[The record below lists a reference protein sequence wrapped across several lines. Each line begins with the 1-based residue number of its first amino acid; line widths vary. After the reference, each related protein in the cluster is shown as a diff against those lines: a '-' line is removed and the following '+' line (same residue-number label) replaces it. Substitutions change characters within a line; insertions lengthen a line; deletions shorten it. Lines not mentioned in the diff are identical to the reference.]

1 MSDILNLAR
10 AVAEELRE
18 YKAELLYFPEFELR
32 DLDDLRIV
40 PEFELR
46 DLDDLRI
53 VVVPAGTQYK
63 TLSRAARE
71 ELPKVQIGILKRCR
85 EDALDE
91 MLCFAEKLGLG
102 FLNRK
107 LAGGTC
113 VSVIYNP
120 IYSPE
125 HLRERGQFT
134 SVIELVFKVLKS

>member
-1 MSDILNLAR
+1 MSDILTLAR

-40 PEFELR
+40 
-46 DLDDLRI
+46 
-53 VVVPAGTQYK
+53 VVPAGTQYK
-63 TLSRAARE
+63 TLSRAAYE

-91 MLCFAEKLGLG
+91 MLRFAEKLGLG

-120 IYSPE
+120 KEPVFRSSTTPSTVRSICVSGGSSPASLNSYS
-125 HLRERGQFT
+125 
-134 SVIELVFKVLKS
+134 KC

>member
-1 MSDILNLAR
+1 MSDILTLAR

-40 PEFELR
+40 
-46 DLDDLRI
+46 
-53 VVVPAGTQYK
+53 VVPAGTQYK
-63 TLSRAARE
+63 TLSRAAHE

-85 EDALDE
+85 EDAEDALDE

>member
-1 MSDILNLAR
+1 MSDILTLAR

-18 YKAELLYFPEFELR
+18 YKAELLYFPEFELH
-32 DLDDLRIV
+32 
-40 PEFELR
+40 

-63 TLSRAARE
+63 TLSRAAHE
-71 ELPKVQIGILKRCR
+71 ELPKVQIGILKHCT
-85 EDALDE
+85 EDELDG
-91 MLCFAEKLGLG
+91 MLRFVEKLGLG